1 MTDTQAQEAA
11 RLAEWL
17 QAAVQ
22 TYPQMS
28 EDEPGGYCTEVD
40 QVMDEAAAL
49 LRTQAARIAE
59 LEKERDEL
67 RDRILIGA
75 AISLIRKPAAAFA
88 ATMTDTDIIRI
99 AREAGFMTG
108 TRDYA
113 NGKGGLP
120 FVMPIGTSTCLPEL
134 ARFAALVAEATKQEG
149 EPHA

>member
-1 MTDTQAQEAA
+1 
-11 RLAEWL
+11 
-17 QAAVQ
+17 
-22 TYPQMS
+22 MS
-28 EDEPGGYCTEVD
+28 ECHCKGCSHPTICRTHGCAV
-40 QVMDEAAAL
+40 DEATQNKSPVAPDPESVRRGL
-49 LRTQAARIAE
+49 LSLAQ
-59 LEKERDEL
+59 RDVITD

-75 AISLIRKPAAAFA
+75 AISLIRKPAATCA
-88 ATMTDTDIIRI
+88 ATMTDTDIIRM

-113 NGKGGLP
+113 NGEGSLP